1 VLSLP
6 FANPLVARGPP
17 KARGIRS
24 LCKAGCEN
32 IAKPACERAIG
43 ILNEKRKG
51 AARGDREL

>member
-1 VLSLP
+1 M
-6 FANPLVARGPP
+6 
-17 KARGIRS
+17 
-24 LCKAGCEN
+24 CKAGCEN